1 MNDNQDRLSTIRRSI
16 GNRTSR
22 PTTPQR
28 RKSRREQEAQH
39 QRVFFLSMLAC
50 LALVVLILG
59 GGIIYEYVI
68 KPNAVLA
75 EVNGHE
81 IRREDYWK
89 YQSIVLYDNARQY
102 EAIASQF
109 QAQQPDQA
117 AQYLQFAAS
126 LDLQREEIWGSTD
139 VSDITIQQMID
150 DRLYLDGAEELG
162 ITVTEDE
169 AQVLAL
175 NQFSLPDAP
184 LVTPL
189 PTPTVSAA
197 RSDMATQTAEAE
209 LSLAMGTP
217 VGSPVAATP
226 VTDAALAGTPPD
238 AVAATPATP
247 AATTPLATPVGEQ
260 AATPTLEESRTTAEI
275 EYELFRD
282 EVFGPAHMST
292 DDYLRLWVIPQ
303 SVRERVD
310 HRLIQDVPQSA
321 EQVEAEH
328 ILVGTQDLANEV
340 HAQVTGGADFEQIA
354 RTSST
359 DTATAPTGGK
369 LGWFTRPQMVPAFA
383 DAAFALQPGQISE
396 PVQTSFGWHVIKVLD
411 RSADRPLTAEQYN
424 LATEKAIASWLDAER
439 AQSDIATDHQPE
451 PTPTP
456 AQFEVPPGAPTPI
469 VATPIPPTEAPLQG
483 PQQVFATPVV
493 DTVTSPVASPAA
505 TVTPAASPDIGAV
518 ASPPS
523 GTIRATPDT
532 VKGTPQATPD
542 RERDGTPVS
551 RRGSESGGTTVSS
564 PEATTAA
571 TPDAVAVGRL
581 ASTPPSSPVG
591 SPAT

>member
-81 IRREDYWK
+81 IRRKDYWK

-126 LDLQREEIWGSTD
+126 FDLQREEIWGSTD

-162 ITVTEDE
+162 ITVSDDE

-226 VTDAALAGTPPD
+226 
-238 AVAATPATP
+238 ATP

-260 AATPTLEESRTTAEI
+260 EATPTLEESRTTAEI

-282 EVFGPAHMST
+282 EVFGPAHMSS

-424 LATEKAIASWLDAER
+424 LATEKAIARWLDAER
-439 AQSDIATDHQPE
+439 AQSDISTEHQPE

-493 DTVTSPVASPAA
+493 DTVASPAA
-505 TVTPAASPDIGAV
+505 ALVTPAASPDIGAV

-523 GTIRATPDT
+523 GTIRATPGT
-532 VKGTPQATPD
+532 VEGTPQATPD
-542 RERDGTPVS
+542 RERDDTPVS
-551 RRGSESGGTTVSS
+551 RRGSESRGTPVSS
-564 PEATTAA
+564 PELTTAA
-571 TPDAVAVGRL
+571 TPDAVAVGRP
-581 ASTPPSSPVG
+581 ASTPTSSPVG